1 MEASVRRCGF
11 HDHGI
16 YDPFGSRHNSAHRNG
31 SGAESVQVVLF
42 VLVVVGALAVMS
54 FGVRLVMTLRVLRA
68 ANLFQATSV
77 EAITAIHQTPS
88 DELRQLRAIQ
98 AWEGARAVI
107 RRLTDHEQRIVA
119 ETLRDRSF
127 PTAEVGE
134 ALDDFVAA
142 MGRSRAALDNDLAEM
157 MRPATSVP
165 SV

>member
-1 MEASVRRCGF
+1 M
-11 HDHGI
+11 
-16 YDPFGSRHNSAHRNG
+16 
-31 SGAESVQVVLF
+31 QVVLF
-42 VLVVVGALAVMS
+42 VLVVVGAVAATS
-54 FGVRLVMTLRVLRA
+54 FGVRLFTASRVLRA

-107 RRLTDHEQRIVA
+107 RRLTDHEQRIVV

-134 ALDDFVAA
+134 ALSEFMAA
-142 MGRSRAALDNDLAEM
+142 IDRGSATLDADLRNMLRAATL
-157 MRPATSVP
+157 
-165 SV
+165 

>member
-1 MEASVRRCGF
+1 M
-11 HDHGI
+11 
-16 YDPFGSRHNSAHRNG
+16 
-31 SGAESVQVVLF
+31 VLF
-42 VLVVVGALAVMS
+42 VLVVVGAVAVTS
-54 FGVRLVMTLRVLRA
+54 FGLRLIKSMRVLWA

-119 ETLRDRSF
+119 DTLRDRAF

-134 ALDDFVAA
+134 ALGEFMVAMDRA
-142 MGRSRAALDNDLAEM
+142 NAALDDDLASLL
-157 MRPATSVP
+157 RSAPQQT
-165 SV
+165 

>member
-1 MEASVRRCGF
+1 M
-11 HDHGI
+11 
-16 YDPFGSRHNSAHRNG
+16 
-31 SGAESVQVVLF
+31 QMVLF
-42 VLVVVGALAVMS
+42 VLVVVGAVAVTS
-54 FGVRLVMTLRVLRA
+54 FGLRLIKSMRVLWA

-119 ETLRDRSF
+119 DTLRDRAF

-134 ALDDFVAA
+134 ALGEFMVAMDRA
-142 MGRSRAALDNDLAEM
+142 NAALDDDLASLL
-157 MRPATSVP
+157 RSAPQQT
-165 SV
+165 